1 VCKIQDG
8 PEENTGNVTFFS
20 NIAVPLCY
28 LPLAGGSG
36 VLLLVEMPLDSRV
49 DPLVVIEKWLSM
61 VGVF

>member
-1 VCKIQDG
+1 MSLNLKFKKIGVQIQDG

-36 VLLLVEMPLDSRV
+36 VLLLVEMPLDSSGSACRY
-49 DPLVVIEKWLSM
+49 
-61 VGVF
+61 